1 MPNGTSST
9 HPTNQKAPQ
18 QPGPPADEPKPQKA
32 QQAQQ
37 EGAKPFKFDF
47 KPDQEAQQAA
57 PQTNGVQQKPEAP
70 ASAENGDGWNDEQQQ
85 LLVKAL
91 KAIGKEV
98 PDRCCS
104 DSILCFQS
112 QSLSCLHAQLLTLAG
127 KPLPCPGCH
136 LVCVQQQN
144 A

>member
-1 MPNGTSST
+1 MTNGNATPEEQLQSMPNGTGST

-37 EGAKPFKFDF
+37 EGAKPVKTDI
-47 KPDQEAQQAA
+47 KPDREAQQAA
-57 PQTNGVQQKPEAP
+57 PQTNGVQQKSEAP
-70 ASAENGDGWNDEQQQ
+70 AGAENGDGWNDEQQQ

-91 KAIGKEV
+91 KAISKEV

-104 DSILCFQS
+104 ECDLCFQRHPFY
-112 QSLSCLHAQLLTLAG
+112 CVHFHLLG
-127 KPLPCPGCH
+127 PVG
-136 LVCVQQQN
+136 
-144 A
+144 